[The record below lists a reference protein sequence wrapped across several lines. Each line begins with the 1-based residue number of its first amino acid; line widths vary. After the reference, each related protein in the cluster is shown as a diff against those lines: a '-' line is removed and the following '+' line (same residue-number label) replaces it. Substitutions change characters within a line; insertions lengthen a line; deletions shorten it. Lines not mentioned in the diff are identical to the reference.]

1 MRLHE
6 LVTDLPDV
14 RFTEDNP
21 EVLGLATDS
30 RKVRSGDLFVAI
42 RGGEEQDRHPYVK
55 DAIAAGAVAA
65 VVEEVV
71 ESHSAPL
78 VEVPSTRQA
87 LSILSKRFYGSPD
100 SALKL
105 VGITGTNGKT
115 TTAYMTYAM
124 LAAVDMNP
132 GLVGTVE
139 YLIGD
144 RSAHSSNST
153 PEANELQSMFREMV
167 EAGCQSAV
175 IEATSHGLALGR
187 VGGMEFDVGV
197 FTNLTRDHL
206 DFHRSQEAYLSAK
219 ALLFDNLKT
228 DAYAIVNVDD
238 TAHSEILS
246 RCRAKVLRYGY
257 SASADIRIMEG
268 QTDWRGVR
276 IELKTPEG
284 PQEIESI
291 LHGQFNFWNIAA
303 VVATGMALGV
313 SKEVTAQAVREV
325 KVPGRFETVNR
336 GQLFGVVVDYAHT
349 PDGLENV
356 LQTAK
361 DLTDGRLICVF
372 GCGGDRD
379 RGKRPEMGRV
389 AAKFADLSFV
399 TSDNPRTENPGSIV
413 NEIIPGL
420 GSAPHFVEVN
430 RRKAIEGAI
439 HSANPGDLVL
449 IAGKGHEDY
458 QEIGRERIHFDDREV
473 AREVL
478 EMPSP

>member
-1 MRLHE
+1 
-6 LVTDLPDV
+6 
-14 RFTEDNP
+14 
-21 EVLGLATDS
+21 
-30 RKVRSGDLFVAI
+30 
-42 RGGEEQDRHPYVK
+42 
-55 DAIAAGAVAA
+55 
-65 VVEEVV
+65 
-71 ESHSAPL
+71 
-78 VEVPSTRQA
+78 
-87 LSILSKRFYGSPD
+87 
-100 SALKL
+100 
-105 VGITGTNGKT
+105 
-115 TTAYMTYAM
+115 
-124 LAAVDMNP
+124 
-132 GLVGTVE
+132 
-139 YLIGD
+139 
-144 RSAHSSNST
+144 
-153 PEANELQSMFREMV
+153 
-167 EAGCQSAV
+167 
-175 IEATSHGLALGR
+175 
-187 VGGMEFDVGV
+187 
-197 FTNLTRDHL
+197 
-206 DFHRSQEAYLSAK
+206 
-219 ALLFDNLKT
+219 
-228 DAYAIVNVDD
+228 
-238 TAHSEILS
+238 
-246 RCRAKVLRYGY
+246 
-257 SASADIRIMEG
+257 
-268 QTDWRGVR
+268 
-276 IELKTPEG
+276 
-284 PQEIESI
+284 
-291 LHGQFNFWNIAA
+291 
-303 VVATGMALGV
+303 LGV
-313 SKEVTAQAVREV
+313 SKEVIAQAVREV